1 MSYEDLNK
9 DKRIKSTIRHLADRF
24 GERNFK
30 IKDHWDGDI
39 NAIGLVDNEEKHL
52 VYISTY
58 GDQNFFVSLENLET
72 VDDHPY
78 EPVGD
83 FDNVD
88 LERLEKIF
96 AQHLRLETTDA
107 QYKM

>member
-9 DKRIKSTIRHLADRF
+9 NKRIKSTIKHLADRF
-24 GERNFK
+24 GERSFK
-30 IKDHWDGDI
+30 IKDHWDEDL
-39 NAIGLVDNEEKHL
+39 NAIGLMDNEEKHL

-58 GDQNFFVSLENLET
+58 GDKDFFVSLENLET
-72 VDDHPY
+72 GGDHPY

-83 FDNVD
+83 FDNVN
-88 LERLEKIF
+88 LEGLEKIF

-107 QYKM
+107 QQKI